1 MKNLLLLTDFS
12 DNAYAAARYAA
23 QLAPLWGI
31 EKVVLYHT
39 YEVIPTVG
47 TEPVVISNS
56 EILEEK
62 QKDLNT
68 WQQELMLL
76 FPEGIAWKSVLEE
89 YELSYG
95 VNRTCAEEDI
105 DLVIVGTAGKSG
117 IKKLLLGSN
126 TLKLIE
132 NCHTPLLV
140 VPARAAFRVP
150 KKMLIATNLKEIKL
164 KLNHLLVNASE
175 VLRKSDVYVVHVTK
189 EDPANKVV
197 EAEITIMQ
205 ELLAPY
211 HPMYSYILNADI
223 ASGINQYIN
232 ENHIDMMVTFHRD
245 KGLLSR
251 IFNTSI
257 AQKMAWKSQ
266 AAMMVIPVH
275 SG

>member
-12 DNAYAAARYAA
+12 DNAYAAAQYAA
-23 QLAPLWGI
+23 KLASLWGI

-39 YEVIPTVG
+39 YEVVPTVG

-56 EILEEK
+56 DILEEK
-62 QKDLNT
+62 QKDLNV
-68 WQQELMLL
+68 WQEDLMQL
-76 FPEGIAWKSVLEE
+76 FPQGIAWKVVLEE

-105 DLVIVGTAGKSG
+105 DLVVVGTAGKSG
-117 IKKLLLGSN
+117 FKKLLLGSN

-140 VPARAAFRVP
+140 VPAKAEFRIP
-150 KKMLIATNLKEIKL
+150 KKMLIATNLKEVKL
-164 KLNHLLVNASE
+164 KLDRLLINAAE
-175 VLRKSDVYVVHVTK
+175 VLRKSEVYVVHVTK
-189 EDPANKVV
+189 EDPASKVV
-197 EAEITIMQ
+197 STEINIMND
-205 ELLAPY
+205 LLASY
-211 HPMYSYILNADI
+211 HPIYSYILHSDI
-223 ASGINQYIN
+223 AVGINQYIN

>member
-12 DNAYAAARYAA
+12 DNAYASARYAA

-47 TEPVVISNS
+47 TEPVVISNA

-76 FPEGIAWKSVLEE
+76 FPQGIAWKSILEE

-117 IKKLLLGSN
+117 LKKLLLGSN

-140 VPARAAFRVP
+140 VPSRAEFRVP
-150 KKMLIATNLKEIKL
+150 KKMLIATNLKEVQL
-164 KLNHLLVNASE
+164 KLNRLLVNTSE
-175 VLRKSDVYVVHVTK
+175 VLRKSEVYVVHVTK
-189 EDPANKVV
+189 EDPANKAVN
-197 EAEITIMQ
+197 AEITVMQ
-205 ELLAPY
+205 DLLAPY
-211 HPMYSYILNADI
+211 RPIYSYILNSDI
-223 ASGINQYIN
+223 ALGINQYIN

>member
-12 DNAYAAARYAA
+12 DNAYSAAQYAA
-23 QLAPLWGI
+23 QLATLWGI

-39 YEVIPTVG
+39 YEVVPTVG

-56 EILEEK
+56 EILEDK
-62 QKDLNT
+62 QKELNAWQEDL
-68 WQQELMLL
+68 MRI
-76 FPEGIAWKSVLEE
+76 FPQGISWKVTLEE

-105 DLVIVGTAGKSG
+105 DIVVVGTAGKSG
-117 IKKLLLGSN
+117 FKKLLLGSN

-140 VPARAAFRVP
+140 VPAKAEFRIP
-150 KKMLIATNLKEIKL
+150 KRMLIASNLKEVKIKL
-164 KLNHLLVNASE
+164 NRLLVNAGE
-175 VLRKSDVYVVHVTK
+175 ILRKSEVYVVHVTK
-189 EDPANKVV
+189 DDPASKAVST
-197 EAEITIMQ
+197 EISLMKD
-205 ELLAPY
+205 LLAPY
-211 HPMYSYILNADI
+211 HPLYSYILNSDI
-223 ASGINQYIN
+223 ANGINQYIN

-266 AAMMVIPVH
+266 AAMLVIPVH

>member
-12 DNAYAAARYAA
+12 DNAYASARYAA

-47 TEPVVISNS
+47 TEPVVISNA

-76 FPEGIAWKSVLEE
+76 FPQGIAWKSILEE

-117 IKKLLLGSN
+117 LKKLLLGSN

-140 VPARAAFRVP
+140 VPSRAEFRVP
-150 KKMLIATNLKEIKL
+150 KKMLIATNLKEVQL
-164 KLNHLLVNASE
+164 KLNRLLVNTSE
-175 VLRKSDVYVVHVTK
+175 VLRKSEVYVVHVTK
-189 EDPANKVV
+189 EDPANKAVN
-197 EAEITIMQ
+197 AEITVMQ

-211 HPMYSYILNADI
+211 RPIYSYILNSDI
-223 ASGINQYIN
+223 ALGINQYIN

>member
-12 DNAYAAARYAA
+12 DNAYASARYAA

-47 TEPVVISNS
+47 TEPVVISNA

-76 FPEGIAWKSVLEE
+76 FPQGIAWKSILEE

-117 IKKLLLGSN
+117 LKKLLLGSN

-140 VPARAAFRVP
+140 VPSRAEFRVP
-150 KKMLIATNLKEIKL
+150 KKMLIATNLKEVQL
-164 KLNHLLVNASE
+164 KLNRLLVNTSE
-175 VLRKSDVYVVHVTK
+175 VLRKSEVYVVHVTK
-189 EDPANKVV
+189 EDPANKAVN
-197 EAEITIMQ
+197 AEITVMQ
-205 ELLAPY
+205 DLLAPY
-211 HPMYSYILNADI
+211 HPIYSYILNSDI
-223 ASGINQYIN
+223 ALGINQYIN